1 VTLVPPAE
9 DAPSVSIPR
18 DLVLL
23 LDTSGS
29 MEGRPIEQARDV
41 ARALVRSL
49 SDGDSLEMVAFS
61 STPRRW
67 KAAPVVATPEVRKEA
82 LRWLGTLSASGGTEM
97 RAGIIEAL
105 RPLRASAQRQ
115 VILVTDGLIGSEQRV
130 IAEVEGKLPPGSRL
144 HCVGIG
150 DSVNRSLTSPV
161 ARAGRGLEV
170 VIGIDESPVSAT
182 NALLARTTRPLVT
195 DLVVEGSG
203 LAGAVPSKPPDVF
216 GAAPVLIPI
225 ETSREG
231 GEITIRGTTAS
242 GEFRQTLTLKRGDSG
257 TGSAAVASLFA
268 REAVEILELEL
279 AAGGDRE
286 EIDPGI
292 EKLGLDFQIST
303 RLTSWV
309 AVSEEPTVDPR
320 APFRRERMPQA
331 LPYGMS
337 VEGLGL
343 RREPI
348 PTGFVLF
355 QLDREVG
362 MEAMSSFCVKAPPA
376 PSSSELHLK
385 ATYSWIAGAL
395 VLIIE
400 APEDGL
406 DWSVPSEVRL
416 RDDEGGVVTC
426 TPDAVRSTDGHWA
439 PRGGSVRI
447 VVPWPSPERRRLVEA
462 RFELPGFRFRVTLT
476 EA

>member
-1 VTLVPPAE
+1 
-9 DAPSVSIPR
+9 
-18 DLVLL
+18 
-23 LDTSGS
+23 
-29 MEGRPIEQARDV
+29 
-41 ARALVRSL
+41 
-49 SDGDSLEMVAFS
+49 
-61 STPRRW
+61 
-67 KAAPVVATPEVRKEA
+67 
-82 LRWLGTLSASGGTEM
+82 M

-170 VIGIDESPVSAT
+170 VIGVDESPVSAT

-203 LAGAVPSKPPDVF
+203 LAGAVPSKLPDVF

-242 GEFRQTLTLKRGDSG
+242 GQFRQTLTLERGDSG

-303 RLTSWV
+303 RRTSWV

-362 MEAMSSFCVKAPPA
+362 MEAMSSFCVKAPPRHPAVNSTSRPPTPGSPA
-376 PSSSELHLK
+376 P
-385 ATYSWIAGAL
+385 
-395 VLIIE
+395 
-400 APEDGL
+400 
-406 DWSVPSEVRL
+406 WS
-416 RDDEGGVVTC
+416 
-426 TPDAVRSTDGHWA
+426 
-439 PRGGSVRI
+439 
-447 VVPWPSPERRRLVEA
+447 
-462 RFELPGFRFRVTLT
+462 
-476 EA
+476 